1 MRGGGITGVCS
12 KLIADI
18 LSRLQ
23 KQKQHQPTNSRIII
37 SQQPPKT
44 NSGEELT
51 MRALTEVFGMQNDGK
66 INTVKARR
74 VVQKLGLLIDD
85 TVINDEELVGVEE
98 LAMAMAKEN
107 GNSNSNTEE
116 EVMMR
121 EAFRIFDEDGNGYID
136 AVELK
141 RVLLCLGL
149 DRGCWDLSDFNTM
162 LNLVD
167 LNSDGKV
174 DFSEF
179 QLMLTMTSSS

>member
-1 MRGGGITGVCS
+1 
-12 KLIADI
+12 
-18 LSRLQ
+18 
-23 KQKQHQPTNSRIII
+23 
-37 SQQPPKT
+37 
-44 NSGEELT
+44 
-51 MRALTEVFGMQNDGK
+51 
-66 INTVKARR
+66 
-74 VVQKLGLLIDD
+74 
-85 TVINDEELVGVEE
+85 
-98 LAMAMAKEN
+98 
-107 GNSNSNTEE
+107 
-116 EVMMR
+116 MMR